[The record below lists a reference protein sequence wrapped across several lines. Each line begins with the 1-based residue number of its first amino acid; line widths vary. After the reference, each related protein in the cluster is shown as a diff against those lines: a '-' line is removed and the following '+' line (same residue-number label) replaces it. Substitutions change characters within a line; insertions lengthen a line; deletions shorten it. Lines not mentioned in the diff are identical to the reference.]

1 MRLFSSIYFL
11 VELFGIISNNC
22 GRGTSYAS
30 IASDDIPFSSLVH
43 ASFTFKACHGLCFN
57 VLYFTVWRI
66 ALFSA
71 YRDYWNKKNH
81 LFSGGSVLLACYHLL
96 PRSLLKGRIM
106 FHNHEKRPFQ
116 KKFRETS
123 QGRIITKNY
132 AMRPLEINAHFQY
145 ADLRS
150 RWASLQCFSE
160 NIRQTYLHYHSKLM
174 TRKIFSF
181 SR

>member
-11 VELFGIISNNC
+11 AELFGIISNNC

-71 YRDYWNKKNH
+71 YRDYWNKRNH

-96 PRSLLKGRIM
+96 PWSLLKGRIM

-116 KKFRETS
+116 KNSERQVKGE
-123 QGRIITKNY
+123 
-132 AMRPLEINAHFQY
+132 LL
-145 ADLRS
+145 LRTTP
-150 RWASLQCFSE
+150 WGPQ
-160 NIRQTYLHYHSKLM
+160 KLM
-174 TRKIFSF
+174 HIFNMLIWDRAEPRF
-181 SR
+181 SVSHRTFAKHICITTQN